1 MPGKLQLGMNG
12 VGTRDPTERDGDNMS
27 ARSPAE

>member
-1 MPGKLQLGMNG
+1 MPGKLQLGMDS

-27 ARSPAE
+27 ARNAAE